1 MLHRFSRRQLLAGLV
16 LSLTTA
22 VSPVLGQSR
31 RATRI
36 RFTPGASSSTVMG
49 VLPPRTTW
57 RKYVLRANA
66 GQTLTFAVSRTN
78 PQLGVSVYDEI
89 DGKEEP
95 SGEPLTG
102 VAPPTR
108 TGEVTLPVTGG
119 LLSVCLVL
127 YVWPIKPV
135 KLTTP
140 IKYSLTV
147 EIR

>member
-57 RKYVLRANA
+57 RKLFFGLTP
-66 GQTLTFAVSRTN
+66 GQ
-78 PQLGVSVYDEI
+78 P
-89 DGKEEP
+89 
-95 SGEPLTG
+95 
-102 VAPPTR
+102 
-108 TGEVTLPVTGG
+108 
-119 LLSVCLVL
+119 
-127 YVWPIKPV
+127 
-135 KLTTP
+135 
-140 IKYSLTV
+140 
-147 EIR
+147 

>member
-1 MLHRFSRRQLLAGLV
+1 MVGVAVTLA
-16 LSLTTA
+16 TA
-22 VSPVLGQSR
+22 VSPVVGQTR

-36 RFTPGASSSTVMG
+36 RFTPGASSSTVTG
-49 VLPPRTTW
+49 VLPPRAVW

-66 GQTLTFAVSRTN
+66 GQTLTFAVSRTK

-89 DGKEEP
+89 DGKKEP

-108 TGEVTLPVTGG
+108 TGEVTLPVTGDYF
-119 LLSVCLVL
+119 L

-135 KLTTP
+135 KLATP

>member
-1 MLHRFSRRQLLAGLV
+1 MLCRFSRRQLIAGVVASLA
-16 LSLTTA
+16 TA
-22 VSPVLGQSR
+22 VSPVLGQTR

-108 TGEVTLPVTGG
+108 TGEVTLPVTGDYF
-119 LLSVCLVL
+119 L

>member
-1 MLHRFSRRQLLAGLV
+1 MLHKLSRRQLMVGAAVTLA
-16 LSLTTA
+16 TA
-22 VSPVLGQSR
+22 VSPVLGQTR

-36 RFTPGASSSTVMG
+36 RFTPGASSSTVTG
-49 VLPPRTTW
+49 VLPPGAVW

-66 GQTLTFAVSRTN
+66 GQTLTFAVSRTK
-78 PQLGVSVYDEI
+78 PQVGVSVYDEI

-108 TGEVTLPVTGG
+108 TGEVTLPVTGDYF
-119 LLSVCLVL
+119 L
-127 YVWPIKPV
+127 YVWLIKPV
-135 KLTTP
+135 KLTAP